1 MATLTLKE
9 MFPKKQKLYTCDA
22 VASVIDKYVEMGGEV
37 CTLEEGVLGYGLTVC
52 FGDGLKTCVITEVP
66 LNCWS
71 SGHKVRFY
79 NEMPRKYEELIE
91 RAEMSEGEN

>member
-22 VASVIDKYVEMGGEV
+22 VASVIDKDVEMGGEV
-37 CTLEEGVLGYGLTVC
+37 RTVEEGSLGYGLTVC
-52 FGDGLKTCVITEVP
+52 CGDGLQTCVITEVP

-79 NEMPRKYEELIE
+79 NEMPKKYEELIE
-91 RAEMSEGEN
+91 RAETR

>member
-1 MATLTLKE
+1 MTTLRE

-22 VASVIDKYVEMGGEV
+22 VASVIGKYVEMGGEV
-37 CTLEEGVLGYGLTVC
+37 CTIEEGSLGYGLTVC
-52 FGDGLKTCVITEVP
+52 YGDGLKTCVITEVY

-79 NEMPRKYEELIE
+79 NEMPKKYEELIE
-91 RAEMSEGEN
+91 RAAIREGEN